1 MYLELVENYVSCC
14 HKAQFLLDKKNMI
27 YRTFILFIF
36 CCLWLPQIQGQNE
49 FCQGTD
55 SLGVRTYFIKA
66 TQASQQGKY
75 KEAIAFFQKSGDL
88 YEEVGCQEKVF
99 LMNRNILRTYL
110 KIRDF
115 SGFKDFFN
123 KTIETVNTPQTKEE
137 FIYKGRI
144 YLLKS
149 EMCVISNDIDS
160 AFVFAEKAKEIH
172 EKEGAWKYYIRDNTQ
187 LAKIAFRQ
195 QDYES
200 MEPFLDNAF
209 SAYKTYIKVENGL
222 LQEIMG
228 LYGALYYK
236 TGDYEEALDK
246 TMNAVGVIQ
255 EDMKTQDDTL
265 FLARFYNN
273 IGLFHIELGDIY
285 RAEDYCNNSLY
296 LFKKLG
302 NYFDA
307 ATTNLNLGEFFAR
320 QGKLEEAL
328 TLYNAGIKSLEK
340 SKGVPLYQLDQ
351 SYINIYNGIA
361 YAATELGRY
370 KEAYAAIQKNLKIHE
385 RQADKKDETFSVCG
399 LYYRTIGDYDK
410 SLDYYKEALVIRNK
424 TYGKEHPLI
433 AKLYFNLGQT
443 EQKKNN
449 GTQAQ
454 VYYDL
459 AKQAINVPAKEGLMP
474 FLMNKDSTD
483 AIPDKAILLKILD
496 AEARLLQEKDALEL
510 ANDKTNAAVLLL
522 EKMRNNFKEEGS
534 KLFMVQTM
542 IPTYELSIGV
552 SLDLYQRTQDRSYL
566 EEAFQLVEK
575 SKAMLLLDA
584 LKAEEARNFGN
595 VPKKLLN
602 EERRLARERVRYE
615 KLLFEAKSVKDEQMT
630 NMHQKELLKLKVA
643 SEKLQ
648 NTLER
653 DYPKYHELKYNTQI
667 ASLEEVQK
675 DLDEKTALIEF
686 FVGTEDIYIF
696 SIYADTVWVTI
707 VPMDNQFTTS
717 IRGIRTALTDIKMLI
732 KDAKSSYLLLA
743 KNGRV
748 IYQKFLEP
756 ALKEEGIE
764 RLVLI
769 TDGMLNYVPFD
780 VLLTEK
786 PDYETVDFK
795 ALPYLIKKQTISYH
809 YSSTLKLFSRSSVK
823 TNGKMLAMASSY
835 NKEQFINIKGLSARD
850 YRIRISVDDLPGAKR
865 EVEYLSKTFVGKFLY
880 GEASNEAAFKSYSK
894 NNPYSVIHLAMHGIV
909 DSKRPEY
916 SSLVFTYS
924 GAKNEDDLLHAYEL
938 NLLELNTDL
947 VVLSA
952 CETGFGKY
960 ERGEGVVSLGRGFMY
975 CGAPSLVMTLWPIN
989 DKATSVLISEFYNE
1003 LAMGQGKDEAMRN
1016 AKMIYLNKARGITA
1030 HPFFWAS
1037 FINLGD
1043 CKPIQLKKHWAWW
1056 QIGLI
1061 LLPIVLV
1068 LGFVIQRKRR

>member
-1 MYLELVENYVSCC
+1 
-14 HKAQFLLDKKNMI
+14 MI
-27 YRTFILFIF
+27 YRALIVFIF
-36 CCLWLPQIQGQNE
+36 CYLLSPQIQGQDN
-49 FCQGTD
+49 FCKNTD
-55 SLGVRTYFIKA
+55 SLGVRTYFVKA
-66 TQASQQGKY
+66 AQASQKGKY
-75 KEAIAFFQKSGDL
+75 KEAIALFQKSGDL
-88 YEEVGCQEKVF
+88 YQEIGCQGKVF
-99 LMNRNILRTYL
+99 LTNRNILKTYMR
-110 KIRDF
+110 IRDV
-115 SGFKDFFN
+115 SGFNRFFY
-123 KTIETVNTPQTKEE
+123 KTIKTVQIPETTKE
-137 FIYKGRI
+137 FIYKGRL

-149 EMCVISNDIDS
+149 EMCVLGNKIDS
-160 AFVFAEKAKEIH
+160 GAVFAQKAKQIH
-172 EKEGAWKYYIRDNTQ
+172 KKQGAWKYYIRDNIQ

-200 MEPFLDNAF
+200 MERFLDDAF
-209 SAYKTYIKVENGL
+209 SAYRTYIKVENRL

-236 TGDYEEALDK
+236 TGNYEEALDK
-246 TMNAVGVIQ
+246 TMNAVDVIQ
-255 EDMKTQDDTL
+255 KDMRTQDDTL

-273 IGLFHIELGDIY
+273 IGLFYIELGDIY
-285 RAEDYCNNSLY
+285 KAEDYCHNSLN

-307 ATTNLNLGEFFAR
+307 GTTNLNLGEFFAR

-328 TLYNAGIKSLEK
+328 FLYKEGIKSLEK
-340 SKGVPLYQLDQ
+340 SKGVPPYQLDQ

-361 YAATELGRY
+361 YAAIELRSF
-370 KEAYAAIQKNLKIHE
+370 KEAYSAIEKNLEIHK
-385 RQADKKDETFSVCG
+385 RQADKQDETFSVCG
-399 LYYRTIGDYDK
+399 LYYRATGDYDK
-410 SLDYYKEALVIRNK
+410 SLAYYKEALAIRMK
-424 TYGKEHPLI
+424 TYGTEHPLI
-433 AKLYFNLGQT
+433 AKVYFNLGQT

-449 GTQAQ
+449 GIQAQ
-454 VYYDL
+454 IYYDL
-459 AKQAINVPAKEGLMP
+459 AKKAINVPTKEGLMP
-474 FLMNKDSTD
+474 FLMNKDSAD

-510 ANDKTNAAVLLL
+510 ANEKTSAAVLLL
-522 EKMRNNFKEEGS
+522 EKIRNNFKEEGS

-552 SLDLYQRTQDRSYL
+552 SLDLYKRTQNRAYL
-566 EEAFQLVEK
+566 EDAFQLVEK

-595 VPKKLLN
+595 IPKKLLN

-615 KLLFEAKSVKDEQMT
+615 KLLFEAKSVKDEQTM

-667 ASLEEVQK
+667 ASLEQVQQY
-675 DLDEKTALIEF
+675 LDEKTALIEF
-686 FVGTEDIYIF
+686 FVGTDDIYIF
-696 SIYADTVWVTI
+696 SIYTDTVWVTR
-707 VPMDNQFTTS
+707 VPMDNQFISS
-717 IRGIRTALTDIKMLI
+717 IRGLRTALTDVNLLTNE
-732 KDAKSSYLLLA
+732 AKSSYLLLA
-743 KNGRV
+743 RNGRL

-756 ALKEEGIE
+756 ALKKEGIE

-769 TDGMLNYVPFD
+769 PDGMLNYVPFD

-786 PDYETVDFK
+786 PDYQTINFK
-795 ALPYLIKKQTISYH
+795 TLPYLIKKQTISYH

-835 NKEQFINIKGLSARD
+835 DKEAFINAKGFSARD
-850 YRIRISVDDLPGAKR
+850 YRIRTSVDDLPGAKR
-865 EVEYLSKTFVGKFLY
+865 EVEYLSETFAGKFLY
-880 GEASNEAAFKSYSK
+880 GKNSNEANFKLYSK

-909 DSKRPEY
+909 DSKQPEY
-916 SSLVFTYS
+916 SSLVFTHS
-924 GAKNEDDLLHAYEL
+924 GNEKEDDLLHAYEL
-938 NLLELNTDL
+938 NLLEMNTDL

-975 CGAPSLVMTLWPIN
+975 SGAPSLVMTLWPIN
-989 DKATSVLISEFYNE
+989 DKATSILISAFYNE
-1003 LAMGQGKDEAMRN
+1003 LAMGHGKDEAMRN
-1016 AKMIYLNKARGITA
+1016 AKMTYLKHAKNVTA

-1056 QIGLI
+1056 QMALMG
-1061 LLPIVLV
+1061 LPIVFLI
-1068 LGFVIQRKRR
+1068 GFFIQRKRAS

>member
-1 MYLELVENYVSCC
+1 
-14 HKAQFLLDKKNMI
+14 MI
-27 YRTFILFIF
+27 YRAFIVFIF
-36 CCLWLPQIQGQNE
+36 CCLLLPEIQGQGD
-49 FCQGTD
+49 FCKITD

-75 KEAIAFFQKSGDL
+75 KEAIAFFQKTRDL
-88 YEEVGCQEKVF
+88 YQEIGCQKRSYLV
-99 LMNRNILRTYL
+99 NRNIL
-110 KIRDF
+110 KEHIKARDLL
-115 SGFKDFFN
+115 GFNSFFYQFV
-123 KTIETVNTPQTKEE
+123 KEVRAPKTKEE
-137 FIYKGRI
+137 FTYKGRL

-149 EMCVISNDIDS
+149 EVLVISNQIDS
-160 AFVFAEKAKEIH
+160 ASIFAQKAKKIH
-172 EKEGAWKYYIRDNTQ
+172 EKQGAWKYYIRDNSQ
-187 LAKIAFRQ
+187 LAKIAFHQ

-200 MEPFLDNAF
+200 MERFIDNSF
-209 SAYKTYIKVENGL
+209 SAYKTYIKVGNRL
-222 LQEIMG
+222 LQQIMG

-236 TGDYEEALDK
+236 TGNYEEALGK
-246 TMNAVGVIQ
+246 TINAVEVI
-255 EDMKTQDDTL
+255 EKDMKSQDDTL
-265 FLARFYNN
+265 CLARFYNN
-273 IGLFHIELGDIY
+273 IGLFYIELGDIY
-285 RAEDYCNNSLY
+285 KAEDYCNNSLS

-328 TLYNAGIKSLEK
+328 VLYNSGIKSLEK
-340 SKGVPLYQLDQ
+340 SKGVPPYQLDQ
-351 SYINIYNGIA
+351 SYLNIYNGIA
-361 YAATELGRY
+361 DAATKLGRY
-370 KEAYAAIQKNLKIHE
+370 KEAYIAIQKNLEIHK
-385 RQADKKDETFSVCG
+385 RQTDKKDETFSVCG
-399 LYYRTIGDYDK
+399 SYYRVTGDYDK
-410 SLDYYKEALVIRNK
+410 SLAYYKESLAIRK
-424 TYGKEHPLI
+424 ETYGAEHPLI
-433 AKLYFNLGQT
+433 AQVYFDLGQT

-449 GTQAQ
+449 GRQAQ
-454 VYYDL
+454 VYYNL
-459 AKQAINVPAKEGLMP
+459 GKQAINVPSKKDLMP
-474 FLMNKDSTD
+474 FLMNKDSAD

-510 ANDKTNAAVLLL
+510 ANDKTRAAVLLL

-552 SLDLYQRTQDRSYL
+552 SLDLYQRTKNRSYL
-566 EEAFQLVEK
+566 EDAFQLVEK

-595 VPKKLLN
+595 IPKELLN

-615 KLLFEAKSVKDEQMT
+615 KLLFEAKYVKDEQVM

-667 ASLEEVQK
+667 ASLKQVQEG
-675 DLDEKTALIEF
+675 LEEKTALIEF
-686 FVGTEDIYIF
+686 FVGTDNIYIF
-696 SIYADTVWVTI
+696 SIYTDTVWVTA

-717 IRGIRTALTDIKMLI
+717 IRGLRTALTDIKMLT
-732 KDAKSSYLLLA
+732 KDLESSYLLLA
-743 KNGRV
+743 KNGRL

-756 ALKEEGIE
+756 ALKKEGVE

-769 TDGMLNYVPFD
+769 PDGMLNYVPFD

-786 PDYETVDFK
+786 PDYQTVNFK
-795 ALPYLIKKQTISYH
+795 TLPYLIKKQTISYH

-835 NKEQFINIKGLSARD
+835 NKEEFINAKGFSARD
-850 YRIRISVDDLPGAKR
+850 YRIRTSVDDLPGARK
-865 EVEYLSKTFVGKFLY
+865 EVEYLSKTFAGKFLY
-880 GEASNEAAFKSYSK
+880 GKKSNEENFKSYSE

-909 DSKRPEY
+909 DSKQPEY
-916 SSLVFTYS
+916 SSLVFTHS
-924 GAKNEDDLLHAYEL
+924 DNKNEDDLLHAYEL
-938 NLLELNTDL
+938 NLLEINTDL

-975 CGAPSLVMTLWPIN
+975 SGAPSLVMTLWPIN
-989 DKATSVLISEFYNE
+989 DKATSILISAFYNE
-1003 LAMGQGKDEAMRN
+1003 LAMGHGKDEAMRN
-1016 AKMIYLNKARGITA
+1016 AKMTYLKGAEKVMA

-1043 CKPIQLKKHWAWW
+1043 CKPIQLKKHSAWW
-1056 QIGLI
+1056 QMGLM
-1061 LLPIVLV
+1061 LLPIVLII
-1068 LGFVIQRKRR
+1068 LFFMRRKKQ